1 VHDGE
6 GVVRV
11 GGAGDGGASEE
22 RSPARAPSLRALLI
36 ALERGVAAVKVDAA
50 DEKGGED
57 AAGVD
62 GGFGEGGRA
71 LVPVLGGRLGQ
82 DWTERGKGR
91 GEIFF
96 EERGELFGDL
106 GNRAELPE
114 SSGVSVERR
123 DGGWNWRAWVRR
135 VGYAGMNVPFSPTSE
150 SARLLMPASR
160 KRLDLR
166 SFGEGRV
173 GRGQR
178 LGKFNSSSGETSRFL
193 KQELWWRE
201 LSGGRGVVE
210 LT

>member
-114 SSGVSVERR
+114 SSGVFFGETRR
-123 DGGWNWRAWVRR
+123 GWNWRAWVRR

-166 SFGEGRV
+166 SFGERRARSRSATWKVQQFV
-173 GRGQR
+173 G
-178 LGKFNSSSGETSRFL
+178 
-193 KQELWWRE
+193 
-201 LSGGRGVVE
+201 
-210 LT
+210 

>member
-96 EERGELFGDL
+96 EERGELFWRFGKSS
-106 GNRAELPE
+106 RAPGKFGCFLW
-114 SSGVSVERR
+114 R
-123 DGGWNWRAWVRR
+123 DATGWNWRAWVRR

-166 SFGEGRV
+166 SFGEGRARSRSATWKVQQFV
-173 GRGQR
+173 G
-178 LGKFNSSSGETSRFL
+178 
-193 KQELWWRE
+193 
-201 LSGGRGVVE
+201 
-210 LT
+210 